1 MTVEEKI
8 IGVMYAV
15 YEGRVLS
22 TSTDEVEIIYT
33 TQALQKAIA
42 YANKYQGVVYSYD
55 ITELED
61 YINETFV
68 YDGTK
73 A

>member
-1 MTVEEKI
+1 MDEKI
-8 IGVMYAV
+8 MGVRYAV
-15 YEGRVLS
+15 YEERVLT
-22 TSTDEVEIIYT
+22 TSTDEAEILSVAGDVRT
-33 TQALQKAIA
+33 AIA
-42 YANKYQGVVYSYD
+42 YAMTHQGVVYSYD
-55 ITELED
+55 LTAEEE